1 MRSFG
6 SLPRS
11 CALSNDI
18 IVCVNWKGFLSVLFQ
33 KRSYGQVL
41 RLSHSGKAVAGKAL
55 EAQEAGKRSNFLSK
69 NEQLEAGAK
78 PAGVSP
84 FSNWDISPYTGVRG
98 TNDSQAPVI
107 PRSLAPKA

>member
-41 RLSHSGKAVAGKAL
+41 RLSHSRKAVAGKAL

-84 FSNWDISPYTGVRG
+84 FSNWDISPYTGSGFSDMVVDG
-98 TNDSQAPVI
+98 A
-107 PRSLAPKA
+107 L